1 VEEVSRN
8 ERRIRDS
15 LAAIGHEPESVRWEP
30 IGLCYEMQGRSG
42 GWMVNDEPIGLNID
56 AALATIAEFG
66 RRWFPP
72 TLEGN
77 K

>member
-8 ERRIRDS
+8 
-15 LAAIGHEPESVRWEP
+15 
-30 IGLCYEMQGRSG
+30 EMQGRSG